1 MKSLVGLSAERPCP
15 VLPARLVAN
24 ARIVPKRADI
34 LPRLPKGGTFVEVGV
49 ALGDYSAA
57 IMKIVKPSMF
67 IAMDIFTIHEN
78 KMIWG
83 KPTAQALAGKTHE
96 AFYRDRFKEPIDAGR
111 MRVMAG
117 DSAGSLAQLEDGSID
132 VAYVDAD
139 HTYDFVKGELALLN
153 SKVAKTGWIVL
164 NDYTMG
170 NVVSSGFK
178 RFGVIQAVHEF
189 MLTEHWEMMFLAL
202 HPLMYCDVAI
212 RRMS

>member
-67 IAMDIFTIHEN
+67 IAMDIFTIHKN

-212 RRMS
+212 RRVA